1 MQKNNVWSILLI
13 EEEIYRTV
21 EVGRDVWRSPHPL
34 SCLQQVLSE
43 QPAQAVLQLASGNLQ
58 NGNSTVPLGDL
69 LKINSCTLLLQFH
82 LAIEGKKAIER
93 NFIALKCCY
102 VRYNTVCVSVNDVK
116 GVLAFLSLQQTN
128 GTYILGQRS
137 FSM

>member
-1 MQKNNVWSILLI
+1 MQKNNVCSILLI
-13 EEEIYRTV
+13 DEEIYRTA

-43 QPAQAVLQLASGNLQ
+43 QATQAVVQLASGNSK

-82 LAIEGKKAIER
+82 IEIEEKKEISW
-93 NFIALKCCY
+93 Y
-102 VRYNTVCVSVNDVK
+102 
-116 GVLAFLSLQQTN
+116 
-128 GTYILGQRS
+128 
-137 FSM
+137 

>member
-1 MQKNNVWSILLI
+1 MQKNNVCSILLI
-13 EEEIYRTV
+13 EEEIYRTA

-43 QPAQAVLQLASGNLQ
+43 QGTQAVVQLASGNSK

-82 LAIEGKKAIER
+82 LEIEEKKAIER
-93 NFIALKCCY
+93 NFMVLICCC
-102 VRYNTVCVSVNDVK
+102 VRYSTFCVSVNDLK

-128 GTYILGQRS
+128 ETYT
-137 FSM
+137 